1 MPNERIEL
9 TKEGE
14 AALKVEL
21 DELINVKRPEVIEQL
36 QAARALGDLSENAEY
51 DAARERQGQIE
62 GRIKEIQAI
71 LQNAKIISDKPK
83 NTSNVSLGAKV
94 TILDLSDNTEETYT
108 IVGTVEANPAAGLI
122 SNASPLGS
130 ALISHSVGDE
140 VTIRVAKEYKVRIL
154 KIDFGK

>member
-1 MPNERIEL
+1 MANEKIEL

-14 AALKVEL
+14 AALKAEL
-21 DELINVKRPEVIEQL
+21 DNLINVERPEVIEQL

-71 LQNAKIISDKPK
+71 LQNAKIISSKPR
-83 NTSNVSLGAKV
+83 NTSTVSLGAKV
-94 TILDLSDNTEETYT
+94 DILDLSDNTEESYT
-108 IVGTVEANPAAGLI
+108 IVGTVEANPMKGLI
-122 SNASPLGS
+122 SNASPLGV
-130 ALISHSVGDE
+130 ALIGHAVGDE
-140 VTIRVAKEYKVRIL
+140 VTVRVAKEYKVRIL

>member
-1 MPNERIEL
+1 MPNEKIEL

-14 AALKVEL
+14 AALKAEL
-21 DELINVKRPEVIEQL
+21 DNLINVERPEVIEQL

-71 LQNAKIISDKPK
+71 LQNAKIISAKPR
-83 NTSNVSLGAKV
+83 NTSTVSLGAKV
-94 TILDLSDNTEETYT
+94 TFLDLAENEEETYT
-108 IVGTVEANPAAGLI
+108 IVGTVEANPVKGLI
-122 SNASPLGS
+122 SNASPLGV
-130 ALISHSVGDE
+130 ALIGHSVGDE
-140 VTIRVAKEYKVRIL
+140 VTVRVNKEYKVRIL

>member
-1 MPNERIEL
+1 MPAERIEL

-21 DELINVKRPEVIEQL
+21 DDLINVKRPEVIEQL

-71 LQNAKIISDKPK
+71 LQNAKIISEKPK

-94 TILDLSDNTEETYT
+94 TILDLSDNVEETYT
-108 IVGTVEANPAAGLI
+108 IVGTVEANPLSGLI
-122 SNASPLGS
+122 SNASPLGA
-130 ALISHSVGDE
+130 ALIGHAVGDE
-140 VTIRVAKEYKVRIL
+140 VTVRVNKEYKVRIL
-154 KIDFGK
+154 KIEFGK

>member
-21 DELINVKRPEVIEQL
+21 DELINVKRPEVIEQR

>member
-1 MPNERIEL
+1 MPTERIEL

-21 DELINVKRPEVIEQL
+21 DDLINVKRPEVIEQL

-71 LQNAKIISDKPK
+71 LQNAKIISEKPK
-83 NTSNVSLGAKV
+83 NTSTVSLGAKV
-94 TILDLSDNTEETYT
+94 TILDLAENEEETYT
-108 IVGTVEANPAAGLI
+108 IVGTVEANPIAGLI

-130 ALISHSVGDE
+130 ALIGHGVGDE

>member
-1 MPNERIEL
+1 MPTERIEL

-21 DELINVKRPEVIEQL
+21 DDLINVKRPEVIEQL

-71 LQNAKIISDKPK
+71 LQNAKIISEKPR

-94 TILDLSDNTEETYT
+94 TILDLAENEEETYQ
-108 IVGTVEANPAAGLI
+108 IVGTVEANPMAGLI
-122 SNASPLGS
+122 SNASPLGA
-130 ALISHSVGDE
+130 ALIGHSVGDE
-140 VTIRVAKEYKVRIL
+140 VTVRVNKEYKVRIL
-154 KIDFGK
+154 KIEFGK